1 MCGADDDLACSF
13 SVSLGSSPRVRSRPI
28 YHKLFRFHGGI
39 ISACAE
45 QTVVRAY
52 GEEHH
57 RDHLR
62 VCGAD
67 KRLTDDNGVNWG
79 SSPRVRS
86 RRHRENATGLPA
98 GIISACAEQT
108 RLDCGTHLFVRD
120 HLRVCGADWSVD
132 STSVSTLGSSPRVR
146 SRRPLSASVRSKIRI
161 ISACAEQT
169 VRQRAEPLAWWD
181 HLRVCGADAFR
192 LCADLGDE
200 GSSPRVRSRP
210 HNQDREERV
219 LGIISACAE
228 QTATAWRRI
237 CANGDHLRVCGA
249 DIFEAQ

>member
-86 RRHRENATGLPA
+86 RQQLQH
-98 GIISACAEQT
+98 IIGES
-108 RLDCGTHLFVRD
+108 
-120 HLRVCGADWSVD
+120 
-132 STSVSTLGSSPRVR
+132 
-146 SRRPLSASVRSKIRI
+146 IRI

-169 VRQRAEPLAWWD
+169 SMQCQASYRAWD
-181 HLRVCGADAFR
+181 HLRVCGADGRGVLHDRFR
-192 LCADLGDE
+192 L
-200 GSSPRVRSRP
+200 GSSPRVRSRLA
-210 HNQDREERV
+210 HKGYFM
-219 LGIISACAE
+219 LSWGIISACAE
-228 QTATAWRRI
+228 QTVVFYCGLGWSGVAEYLIHALRGVGKRRG
-237 CANGDHLRVCGA
+237 CQYL
-249 DIFEAQ
+249 E